1 MQTITITVDEPV
13 GRLINYA
20 SRSRNVSPQSAAS
33 DLLALGFKTFLS
45 ERYRHYRRGEISFGR
60 LAEELGMTTWE
71 LSHLLEEQGWPAS
84 NLPTMAWPQVES
96 ERQPARVA
104 EDGVIYDVGDALLHP
119 EE

>member
-1 MQTITITVDEPV
+1 MQTITVTVDPPI
-13 GRLINYA
+13 GRLISYA
-20 SRSRNVSPQSAAS
+20 SRSRSISPQRAAA

-45 ERYRHYRRGEISFGR
+45 ERYRRYRRGEISFGR

-71 LSHLLEEQGWPAS
+71 LSDLLEAQGWPAS
-84 NLPTMAWPQVES
+84 NLPAMAWAPAES

-104 EDGVIYDVGDALLHP
+104 EDGVTYDVNDAPMLP

>member
-1 MQTITITVDEPV
+1 MQTITVTLDPPID
-13 GRLINYA
+13 RLISYA
-20 SRSRNVSPQSAAS
+20 SRSRSISPQRAAA

-45 ERYRHYRRGEISFGR
+45 ERYRHYRCGEISFGR

-71 LSHLLEEQGWPAS
+71 LSDLLEEQGWPAS
-84 NLPTMAWPQVES
+84 NLPTMARSSAES

-104 EDGVIYDVGDALLHP
+104 EDDAICEASNASILS